1 MSWKVFKLPS
11 TKNVVVGA
19 DSDENDICRGFVLG
33 RISEGDRLFYEI
45 ERELREQ
52 EALQLGGKQ
61 VKQLEAEDDDQ

>member
-33 RISEGDRLFYEI
+33 RITEGDRLFYEI

-52 EALQLGGKQ
+52 EALELDDNQA
-61 VKQLEAEDDDQ
+61 KQLEAKEGK